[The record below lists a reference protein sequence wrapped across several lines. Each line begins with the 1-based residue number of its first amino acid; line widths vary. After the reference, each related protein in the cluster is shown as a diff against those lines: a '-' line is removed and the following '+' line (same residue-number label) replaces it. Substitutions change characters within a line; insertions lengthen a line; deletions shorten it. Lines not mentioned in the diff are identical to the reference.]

1 MSPWRNYPQ
10 RRGENK
16 TGSVFRGFFQGGK
29 SLRDPFEIR
38 VSHMT
43 PIVERD
49 LAHAAF
55 SERADRCEK
64 FAFRFEI
71 GEGGAE
77 NAAQTALSAQ
87 TALHVEQIGF
97 DPLGPML
104 VEAGFDDSRG
114 FREPREIASLIPG
127 APGRPGDRGND
138 RD

>member
-1 MSPWRNYPQ
+1 MILKDV
-10 RRGENK
+10 RRTRRVQPSEN
-16 TGSVFRGFFQGGK
+16 FFEQSK
-29 SLRDPFEIR
+29 PLRDPLEIR

-49 LAHAAF
+49 LADAAV

-77 NAAQTALSAQ
+77 DAAQTALSAQ

-97 DPLGPML
+97 DPLGPRF
-104 VEAGFDDSRG
+104 VEAGLDDSRG
-114 FREPREIASLIPG
+114 FRE
-127 APGRPGDRGND
+127 RP
-138 RD
+138 

>member
-55 SERADRCEK
+55 SERADRCKK

-71 GEGGAE
+71 GKGRAQDPAQTPL
-77 NAAQTALSAQ
+77 AAQP
-87 TALHVEQIGF
+87 ALHVEEIGF
-97 DPLGPML
+97 DPPGSGF
-104 VEAGFDDSRG
+104 VEADLFDV
-114 FREPREIASLIPG
+114 
-127 APGRPGDRGND
+127 
-138 RD
+138 